1 MNEFENKVNNYI
13 SQNCLLDKKA
23 GKVIVAVSGGADS
36 VALLAVLTCLGY
48 DCVAAHCNFHLRG
61 DESERDMRHVEGIC
75 QKINV
80 PLEIIHF
87 DVKAQM
93 EKSGESL
100 EMACRT
106 LRYAWFE
113 ELKKKY
119 DAQSLATGHH
129 SEDNVET
136 MLLNMLRG
144 TGIAGAAGIAASG
157 DRRVS
162 PLISCTKQEI
172 LDYLEFRGLDYVTD
186 SSNLESDVKRNMI
199 RNEIMPVIRKY
210 FPDADERLAHTAKC
224 LREDYGLIEGAV
236 NKSVLE
242 LEQNGKI
249 NISRMLSE
257 TGEPEVFLYHVV
269 RHFGFNRTQSD
280 NIFQAKGVS
289 GRYFYSK
296 EYVALVN
303 RGELLL
309 RPLGGSDSRVISRGA
324 VCGEP
329 SLLCDEIEMMV
340 VENVKIEEGCKAI
353 YLDVA
358 AFDEEAV
365 WELRRW
371 RKGDRMKPFGMRG
384 RSKKL
389 SDIFN
394 DAKLSAFDKDEVR
407 VLTRN
412 EEIIWVIGLRASD
425 LFRVTDATE
434 KIVRLAVK
442 D

>member
-1 MNEFENKVNNYI
+1 MNEFEKKVNSCI
-13 SQNCLLDKKA
+13 SRNGLLDKKK

-61 DESERDMRHVEGIC
+61 DESDRDMGHVETIC
-75 QKINV
+75 QKIGV
-80 PLEIIHF
+80 RLEVTHF

-106 LRYAWFE
+106 LRYNWFE
-113 ELKKKY
+113 ELKMKY
-119 DAQSLATGHH
+119 NAQALATGHH

-162 PLISCTKQEI
+162 PMIDCTKQEI
-172 LDYLEFRGLDYVTD
+172 LDYLELRGLDYVTD

-210 FPDADERLAHTAKC
+210 FPDADERLAHTANC
-224 LREDYGLIEGAV
+224 LREDLGLIEDAV
-236 NKSVLE
+236 NIAVLE
-242 LEQNGKI
+242 LKQNEKI

-280 NIFQAKGVS
+280 NIFHAKGIS
-289 GRYFYSK
+289 GRCFYSK

-309 RPLGGSDSRVISRGA
+309 RHLGGRDGGGIKRGA
-324 VCGEP
+324 ICGEI
-329 SLLCDEIEMMV
+329 SLLCDEIEMKV
-340 VENVKIEEGCKAI
+340 VEKVEIEDGSKSI
-353 YLDVA
+353 YLDAA
-358 AFDEEAV
+358 AFDDEPV

-371 RKGDRMKPFGMRG
+371 RNGDRMKPFGMRG

-394 DAKLSAFDKDEVR
+394 DAKLSAFDKDDVR
-407 VLTRN
+407 ILTRN
-412 EEIIWVIGLRASD
+412 EEIIWVIGVRASD
-425 LFRVTDATE
+425 LYRVTDATE

-442 D
+442 E